1 MATSACMRSSADI
14 PEERFHP
21 NSSFN
26 FPKKMFGKK
35 QRSCHSTYF
44 KTWPWLTYDIKK
56 DVVFCHVCVK
66 SLETKKMAAKRADP
80 AFVQKGFS
88 YWKDATTS
96 FKKHESS
103 ECHKEAV
110 HVSVILPRACADVGE
125 MLSSQ
130 HAQQKEENSRCLL
143 KIISNV
149 KFLSRQGRLTATF
162 TYYDY
167 DVGFNYK

>member
-1 MATSACMRSSADI
+1 MIFLRNVFTQILLLISRRKCL
-14 PEERFHP
+14 EK
-21 NSSFN
+21 NSDRVTR
-26 FPKKMFGKK
+26 PIL
-35 QRSCHSTYF
+35 
-44 KTWPWLTYDIKK
+44 KTWPWLTYDIKQ

-66 SLETKKMAAKRADP
+66 SLDTKKMTAKRADP

-110 HVSVILPRACADVGE
+110 HVSVILPRACGDVGE

-149 KFLSRQGRLTATF
+149 KFLSRQGRLTATC
-162 TYYDY
+162 YL
-167 DVGFNYK
+167 